1 MEFFMS
7 SEVRIMGDDCREH
20 IERIRDDFQAS
31 QRVKDSLNNSIQALA
46 RDLYSK
52 DTHFI
57 FELIQNA
64 EDNSYQK
71 VEPSLSFRLSKT
83 DPTGMQ
89 GSHGALI
96 IHNNEIGFSSDN
108 VEAICAVGKTTK
120 SKLQGYIG
128 EKGIGFKSVF
138 RVTSIPHIF
147 SNGYSFCLPEREE
160 ETGLGYIVPRWITE
174 PPSKLSRSQ
183 TTIILPLDKSGFGY
197 AKIEEMLHD
206 IEPESILFLSKLR
219 EIKIETDTGD
229 TLTILKDDSK
239 MPLVQI
245 LVEGERQ
252 GEVFSAVDEFLL
264 SAQSFDKPEE
274 ITQEKREGID
284 DREVSIAFPVNQN
297 NEAMGKLF
305 AYLPVRSDTGLP
317 FLINADFMLPS
328 SREDIQDVPWNRWLM
343 KCVSDLVAKA
353 LRLLKERSL
362 LTVDFLEML
371 AGRLNQIAED
381 KESIFYPI
389 VVAVCEALMVEDLIP
404 SSDGT
409 FVSAQNAK
417 IARSTDLR
425 DLLTANQLRSL
436 FKTTQLVK
444 WVSADITQDKTPEL
458 RRYLMEQLGIEEVRP
473 EKFGD
478 LLTDQFL
485 ENQPEKWIINFYSF
499 LGADRT
505 ELWKKPDAALRK
517 RKIIRLENNSHV
529 VPFKSDGTPN
539 AYLPSTGATNFP
551 TIKKSILAD
560 ENASDFLKKLG
571 MIEPDLFAEIIE
583 FILPKY
589 AEGTVIVDHATNID
603 DLKKIKRLL
612 EGPFQGGSSSSLA
625 KVKILL
631 GKLGLQGFED
641 HFADAEPGKIIPLLF
656 KAVLP
661 SVRILKASN
670 GLKSEYKAPRDMYKR
685 NLLLAQ
691 YFKNNFE
698 AWFITDDYP
707 DELLSMLRELGV
719 NDSPRVTKRSA
730 DNNGFI
736 IISNSHGYHRRGLKG
751 FDPDIKID
759 GIEKAIANQSS
770 EISAFIWNKI
780 ALEHWPCIQGIVEKS
795 SRQTYENSREEK
807 QISRF
812 GRSLIDTAWLPDP
825 KGGFSKPHRLS
836 LIDLPRE
843 YEKDTP
849 RAKSLSLAIGMKQ
862 PEREQALEI
871 VTGGDLD
878 LKKLIDYYQSASDD
892 ERRKMLKA
900 IPVEIAPEPAPSFK
914 NGLKNL
920 GRPQRGRIGPTDRDE
935 SVVSDPERYQ
945 NKLNERIEEG
955 VGEHQS
961 TSRKITFS
969 PVRNQPSNAE
979 ARRFLYEQYNGC
991 CQITGTT
998 FPKASK
1004 KADGKAEN
1012 YFEACTLLSYGNA
1025 DYLNDAGNMLCL
1037 SADTMAKF
1045 KYASREFLENLEDVV
1060 EKFKANGKSSEPVSV
1075 RILLAGEECSIKW
1088 SQRHFMRLVALYEKA

>member
-1 MEFFMS
+1 L
-7 SEVRIMGDDCREH
+7 C
-20 IERIRDDFQAS
+20 
-31 QRVKDSLNNSIQALA
+31 
-46 RDLYSK
+46 
-52 DTHFI
+52 
-57 FELIQNA
+57 
-64 EDNSYQK
+64 
-71 VEPSLSFRLSKT
+71 
-83 DPTGMQ
+83 
-89 GSHGALI
+89 
-96 IHNNEIGFSSDN
+96 
-108 VEAICAVGKTTK
+108 
-120 SKLQGYIG
+120 
-128 EKGIGFKSVF
+128 
-138 RVTSIPHIF
+138 
-147 SNGYSFCLPEREE
+147 
-160 ETGLGYIVPRWITE
+160 
-174 PPSKLSRSQ
+174 RSQ
-183 TTIILPLDKSGFGY
+183 TTIILPLDKSGFDY

-245 LVEGERQ
+245 LVERERQ
-252 GEVFSAVDEFLL
+252 GEAFSAFDEFLL

-274 ITQEKREGID
+274 ITQEKREGIQ
-284 DREVSIAFPVNQN
+284 DREVSIAFPVNEN

-317 FLINADFMLPS
+317 FLINADFILPS

-362 LTVDFLEML
+362 LTVDFLEMF

-381 KESIFYPI
+381 KDSIFYPI
-389 VVAVCEALMVEDLIP
+389 VVAVCDALMVEDLIP

-417 IARSTDLR
+417 IVRSTDLR
-425 DLLTANQLRSL
+425 DLLTADQLRIL
-436 FKTTQLVK
+436 FKATQLVK
-444 WVSADITQDKTPEL
+444 WVSADITQGKAPEL
-458 RRYLMEQLGIEEVRP
+458 KRYLMEQLGIEEVRS
-473 EKFGD
+473 EKFVD

-485 ENQPEKWIINFYSF
+485 EKQPEEWIINFYSF

-517 RKIIRLENNSHV
+517 RKIIRLEDNSHV
-529 VPFKSDGTPN
+529 VPFKNDGCSPN
-539 AYLPSTGATNFP
+539 AYLPSTEPTDFP
-551 TIKKSILAD
+551 TIKKSIVAD
-560 ENASDFLKKLG
+560 ENACDFLKKLG
-571 MIEPDLFAEIIE
+571 MFEPDLFTEIIE

-589 AEGTVIVDHATNID
+589 GESTVIVDHAMNIN
-603 DLKKIKRLL
+603 DLKKIKRFL
-612 EGPFQGGSSSSLA
+612 EEPFQSDSSSLA

-631 GKLGLQGFED
+631 GKLGIDIFKLQKPED
-641 HFADAEPGKIIPLLF
+641 FFAGIEPGKIIPLF

-670 GLKSEYKAPRDMYKR
+670 GLNSEYKSPRDIYKR
-685 NLLLAQ
+685 NLLLTH
-691 YFKNNFE
+691 YFKNNPE

-719 NDSPRVTKRSA
+719 NDSPKVTKKSA
-730 DNNGFI
+730 DNSENSESEFI
-736 IISNSHGYHRRGLKG
+736 IISNSRGCHKRGLKG

-759 GIEKAIANQSS
+759 GIEKAIVNQSS

-780 ALEHWPCIQGIVEKS
+780 ALEHWPCIKGIVEES
-795 SRQTYENSREEK
+795 SKQTYEKSRK
-807 QISRF
+807 KQQISRF
-812 GRSLIDTAWLPDP
+812 GQLLIDTAWLPDP
-825 KGGFSKPHRLS
+825 EGGFLKPDRISLS
-836 LIDLPRE
+836 DLPE
-843 YEKDTP
+843 GYEKDTP
-849 RAKSLSLAIGMKQ
+849 RAMSLSLAIGMKQ

-892 ERRKMLKA
+892 GRRKMLKA

-935 SVVSDPERYQ
+935 SKVSDPERYQ

-979 ARRFLYEQYNGC
+979 ARRFLYEQYSGC
-991 CQITGTT
+991 CQVTGTT

-1012 YFEACTLLSYGNA
+1012 YFEACILLSYGNA

-1045 KYASREFLENLEDVV
+1045 KYASVEFLENIEDVV
-1060 EKFKANGKSSEPVSV
+1060 EKFKANGKSSESVSV
-1075 RILLAGEECSIKW
+1075 RILLAGKECSIRW
-1088 SQRHFMRLVALYEKA
+1088 SQRHFMRLVALYEMA

>member
-1 MEFFMS
+1 M
-7 SEVRIMGDDCREH
+7 VVNCQEH
-20 IERIRDDFQAS
+20 IAKIREDFQAT

-71 VEPSLSFRLSKT
+71 VEPSLSFRLLRA
-83 DPTGMQ
+83 DPTGTQ
-89 GSHGALI
+89 GSFGALI
-96 IHNNEIGFSSDN
+96 IQNNEIGFSSNN

-120 SKLQGYIG
+120 SKIQGYIG

-147 SNGYSFCLPEREE
+147 SNGYNFCLPEREK
-160 ETGLGYIVPRWITE
+160 ETGLGYIVPQWIAE
-174 PPSKLSRSQ
+174 LPSKLCRSQ
-183 TTIILPLDKSGFGY
+183 TTIILPLDKSGFDY
-197 AKIEEMLHD
+197 AKIKEMLHD

-252 GEVFSAVDEFLL
+252 GKVFSAVDEFLL

-274 ITQEKREGID
+274 ITQEKREGIE

-317 FLINADFMLPS
+317 FLINADFILPS

-362 LTVDFLEML
+362 LTVDFLEMF

-381 KESIFYPI
+381 KDSMFYPI

-404 SSDGT
+404 SYDGT

-417 IARSTDLR
+417 ISRSTDLR
-425 DLLTANQLRSL
+425 DLLSADQLRLL
-436 FKTTQLVK
+436 FKATQLLK
-444 WVSADITQDKTPEL
+444 WVSAEITQDKTPEL

-473 EKFGD
+473 EKFVD
-478 LLTDQFL
+478 LLTDHFL
-485 ENQPEKWIINFYSF
+485 ENQPEEWIINFYSF

-505 ELWKKPDAALRK
+505 VLWKKPDAALRK

-551 TIKKSILAD
+551 TIKKSIIAD

-631 GKLGLQGFED
+631 GKLGLQKFED

-685 NLLLAQ
+685 NLLLTQ
-691 YFKNNFE
+691 YFKDNPE
-698 AWFITDDYP
+698 SWFITDDYP

-719 NDSPRVTKRSA
+719 NDSPKVTKRSA
-730 DNNGFI
+730 DNNEFI

-751 FDPDIKID
+751 FDPDIKVEGLSIALSSPTT
-759 GIEKAIANQSS
+759 EKSL
-770 EISAFIWNKI
+770 FIWNKI
-780 ALEHWPCIQGIVEKS
+780 VLPNAECIRGTIEKS
-795 SRQTYENSREEK
+795 SRQTYENSSKEER
-807 QISRF
+807 ISESF
-812 GRSLIDTAWLPDP
+812 GRLLMESKWLPGPDGVFHCP
-825 KGGFSKPHRLS
+825 SELGLDELPDQFER
-836 LIDLPRE
+836 IEDLA
-843 YEKDTP
+843 DM
-849 RAKSLSLAIGMKQ
+849 LGMKKKEKIIAANILSGGN
-862 PEREQALEI
+862 PRKRE
-871 VTGGDLD
+871 
-878 LKKLIDYYQSASDD
+878 LIELIANSSDD
-892 ERRKMLKA
+892 ELNKFEKLVPRQN
-900 IPVEIAPEPAPSFK
+900 PPTPPPSFSE
-914 NGLKNL
+914 GLKHL
-920 GRPQRGRIGPTDRDE
+920 IRPQRGDFSMLQEFDE
-935 SVVSDPERYQ
+935 GHETHPVKNPERYQ
-945 NKLNERIEEG
+945 DKCDKAVANAFD
-955 VGEHQS
+955 EHSKTHQIIS
-961 TSRKITFS
+961 FS
-969 PVRNQPSNAE
+969 PVRKKPDNKE
-979 ARRFLYEQYNGC
+979 AREFLYVEYQGQ

-998 FPKASK
+998 FPKAS
-1004 KADGKAEN
+1004 ANPEGISEN
-1012 YFEACTLLSYGNA
+1012 YFEACSLLPYSNA
-1025 DYLNDAGNMLCL
+1025 SYLNDAGNMLCV
-1037 SADTMAKF
+1037 SADTMAKL
-1045 KYASREFLENLEDVV
+1045 KHASFEWLDDINDKVAEFEGGGG
-1060 EKFKANGKSSEPVSV
+1060 KAQ
-1075 RILLAGEECSIKW
+1075 RIGIKIKLAGEESTITW
-1088 SQRHFMRLVALYEKA
+1088 SQRHFMLLVSLYKQT